1 MGEKGVFKKTVSGK
15 KSQKLAFIKKLF
27 TNSIVLFL
35 AIAVLLFSG
44 CTLKNADQSSAI
56 QGQESGGI
64 TITYSGK
71 DIQVNSEEFK
81 QFQVVEKEVPA
92 ISKTD
97 GEVKRKVKGYLLEDV
112 IKKYTGKSLK
122 ELQGISFTAGDNY
135 FIEVPPEVLSS
146 REIMLAFEIDGKP
159 LAEDEKPFRSVV
171 PGEFEMYWVKN
182 LVKIEIVEGRVSE
195 AVKNIIFID
204 NLAEVYQPTDYDYY
218 GSMDKAVSL
227 KVVIAETSAQVK
239 NDNVYILAADGME
252 KNEKPANFIKGYLK
266 LTGDDSPAFVSE
278 EIPKGMWVKS
288 IYYFLYGDLAFFSA
302 KSSFVKLKAQKSEDT
317 GGKYSV
323 NLKEVF
329 DVCGIADSD
338 KYIFSA
344 TDDYEVEINSA
355 DIQKGYLYFEDDGS
369 LSLAF
374 KDLPKNTTVK
384 HLLGASTGQ

>member
-1 MGEKGVFKKTVSGK
+1 MGK
-15 KSQKLAFIKKLF
+15 KEIFTKNAAGRKICKLNLAKLLF
-27 TNSIVLFL
+27 TNSIILFL
-35 AIAVLLFSG
+35 AIAVLLLGG
-44 CTLKNADQSSAI
+44 CTSAVTAQSQVS
-56 QGQESGGI
+56 QNL
-64 TITYSGK
+64 TISYGGK
-71 DIQVNSEEFK
+71 DIQVNAEEFN
-81 QFQVVEKEVPA
+81 QFQVIEKEVPA

-112 IKKYTGKSLK
+112 IKKYTGKSVK

-135 FIEVPPEVLSS
+135 FIEVPPELLSS

-204 NLAEVYQPTDYDYY
+204 NLTEVYQPTDYDYY

-227 KVVIAETSAQVK
+227 KDVIAETSAQAK
-239 NDNVYILAADGME
+239 NDNIYILAADGME

-266 LTGDDSPAFVSE
+266 LTGDDSPAFMSE

-288 IYYFLYGDLAFFSA
+288 IYYFLYGDVAFVSA

-317 GGKYSV
+317 GDKYSV

-329 DVCGIADSD
+329 DVCGIADSE

-344 TDDYEVEINSA
+344 TDDYEV
-355 DIQKGYLYFEDDGS
+355 
-369 LSLAF
+369 
-374 KDLPKNTTVK
+374 
-384 HLLGASTGQ
+384 